1 MLSSSQQFNGEKNRK
16 GYEMAKNLALVIEDD
31 MDLSEIFTKALQAAD
46 FEVET
51 IHDGQIAEE
60 RLKEVVPN
68 VIVLDMHLPHVD
80 GATLLK
86 QIHAD
91 ERLSKVRIIIATA
104 DNVQAEFYRSM
115 ATIVMV
121 KPISFSQLRDISARL
136 KVD

>member
-1 MLSSSQQFNGEKNRK
+1 MQK
-16 GYEMAKNLALVIEDD
+16 GTQMPANLALVIEDD
-31 MDLSEIFTKALQAAD
+31 TDLSEIFTRALEKAG

-51 IHDGQIAEE
+51 ILDGQVAQE
-60 RLKEVVPN
+60 RLKETVPN

-91 ERLSKVRIIIATA
+91 ERLSKARIIIATA
-104 DNVQAEFYRSM
+104 DAVQAEFLRDQ
-115 ATIVMV
+115 ATIVMI

-136 KVD
+136 KPR

>member
-1 MLSSSQQFNGEKNRK
+1 M
-16 GYEMAKNLALVIEDD
+16 KNLALVIEDD
-31 MDLSEIFTKALQAAD
+31 DDLSEIFTKALDAAG

-51 IHDGQIAEE
+51 IQDGAVAQQ
-60 RLKEVVPN
+60 RLQETLPN

-86 QIHAD
+86 QIHGD
-91 ERLSKVRIIIATA
+91 ERLSKARIIIATA
-104 DNVQAEFYRSM
+104 DNVQAEFYRDM

-136 KVD
+136 KVG

>member
-1 MLSSSQQFNGEKNRK
+1 
-16 GYEMAKNLALVIEDD
+16 MANNTALVIEDD
-31 MDLSEIFTKALQAAD
+31 ADLSEIFTRALETAG

-51 IHDGQIAEE
+51 ILDGQVAQE
-60 RLKEVVPN
+60 RLREVVPN

-86 QIHAD
+86 QIQAD
-91 ERLSKVRIIIATA
+91 ARLSKSRIIIATA
-104 DNVQAEFYRSM
+104 DAVQAEFYRER

-136 KVD
+136 KGR